1 MTPTVRFKSLSELV
15 LHHSVITD
23 GLIEALKF
31 PVPKVS
37 QQVPKNLAKDKWEL
51 CRTDLRIHKRI
62 GGGQYGEV
70 YKARILSRNLTV
82 ALKVSCGNNN
92 QLDQEICIM
101 KTLKHPN
108 LLKLVGLCSQ
118 NTPQYVLTEFMNGG
132 SLIDFLQQSNQ
143 RRVGQT
149 LQFNIVRQVCD
160 GMKYL
165 AQRKTIHRDL
175 AARNCLIS
183 NQEYSVPFGKR
194 KAEFIVKIG
203 DFGLAQRIGKNGI
216 YLGQKVGLD

>member
-37 QQVPKNLAKDKWEL
+37 QHVWSNLAKDKWEL

-70 YKARILSRNLTV
+70 YKARILSRNLIV

-118 NTPQYVLTEFMNGG
+118 NTPQYVLTEFMNEG

-149 LQFNIVRQVCD
+149 LQLNIVRQVCN

-183 NQEYSVPFGKR
+183 NQEYSVPFGKQ

-203 DFGLAQRIGKNGI
+203 DFGLAQRTGKNGT
-216 YLGQKVGLD
+216 YLGQKVGFD